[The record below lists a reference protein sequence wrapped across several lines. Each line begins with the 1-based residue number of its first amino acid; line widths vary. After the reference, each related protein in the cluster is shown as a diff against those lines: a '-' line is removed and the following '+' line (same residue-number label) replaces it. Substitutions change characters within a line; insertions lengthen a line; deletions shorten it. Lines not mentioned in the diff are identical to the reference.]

1 MDETRL
7 EAEEKR
13 MTLRRV
19 ATYRA
24 LCDRVRRSALGT
36 LLFGALMFAF
46 WYFVF
51 PDKLKWD
58 LFGKVYLGLAVLEL
72 TVGVLNRF
80 FPSAEGVLLEGL
92 VLIVF
97 GGWNLFRQVMVWQ
110 GIWPGFVSPIFVV
123 FGAYWVLQGINHV
136 RSYVYLRKEFAER
149 PSPEHIRWFDELAKE
164 VRDADPKTDP
174 SALALPT
181 QPFLTAK
188 LLGDTAF
195 FTDGAGE
202 VIIVAAD
209 EVRLDMDVPD
219 PERPPVGYLN
229 ISGVSF
235 EPFRLSRENWENY
248 CGWKGEPAG

>member
-1 MDETRL
+1 MDETQL

-19 ATYRA
+19 AAYRA

-36 LLFGALMFAF
+36 LFFGGLMFAF
-46 WYFVF
+46 WYFVI
-51 PDKLKWD
+51 PDMLKWS
-58 LFGKVYLGLAVLEL
+58 LFGKVYLGLAMLEL
-72 TVGVLNRF
+72 TVGLLNRF

-97 GGWNLFRQVMVWQ
+97 GGWNLAREAMVLQ
-110 GIWPGFVSPIFVV
+110 GMLPGRVHPLFVV
-123 FGAYWVLQGINHV
+123 FGAYWILQGFNHA
-136 RSYVYLRKEFAER
+136 RNYFQLRKEFAER

-174 SALALPT
+174 TAMALPT

-209 EVRLDMDVPD
+209 EVRLEMDVPD
-219 PERPPVGYLN
+219 PDHPPVGYLN

-248 CGWKGEPAG
+248 CGWKGEPA

>member
-1 MDETRL
+1 
-7 EAEEKR
+7 

-51 PDKLKWD
+51 PDKLKWE

-97 GGWNLFRQVMVWQ
+97 GGWNLAREILIWQ
-110 GIWPGFVSPIFVV
+110 GVIPGQRSTIFVV
-123 FGAYWVLQGINHV
+123 FGAYWVLQGLNQARTYFH
-136 RSYVYLRKEFAER
+136 LRKEFAER
-149 PSPEHIRWFDELAKE
+149 PSAEHIRWFDELARE
-164 VRDADPKTDP
+164 VRDADPKADP
-174 SALALPT
+174 MALALPT

-202 VIIVAAD
+202 VIIVARE
-209 EVRLDMDVPD
+209 EVNLGMEIPD
-219 PERPPVGYLN
+219 PERPPVGYLT
-229 ISGVSF
+229 ISGVAF

-248 CGWKGEPAG
+248 CGWKGEPT